1 VTRVKGREHPAHG
14 RREMDRGGDSD
25 QLFGRRSYDHPAEG
39 WDPLRMGAYG
49 FLGGLVLGVIVWS
62 QQVHQHRQGLFSRS
76 PLRRLAALGYLRGQ
90 PSVDTARL
98 LHDYIR
104 WEPRPVLRR
113 RGELLLRQ
121 VEHYL
126 DE

>member
-1 VTRVKGREHPAHG
+1 
-14 RREMDRGGDSD
+14 MDRGGESD
-25 QLFGRRSYDHPAEG
+25 HLFGRRSYDVPPAG
-39 WDPLRMGAYG
+39 FDPLRLGAFG
-49 FLGGLVLGVIVWS
+49 FLGGFVVGVVFWS
-62 QQVHQHRQGLFSRS
+62 QQVHQHRMGLFSRS

-98 LHDYIR
+98 LHDYIG

-126 DE
+126 DD